1 MLTRSAILMI
11 ASFFALSAGVAS
23 AKVSPALETQGQ
35 HRDQVLQQ
43 LINQP
48 QGNETCDIGQSGFDS
63 IGTVGFDS
71 IGTVALGS
79 TLASKLDDSCP
90 IPAPS
95 PNPFENVASL

>member
-1 MLTRSAILMI
+1 MITRFALLMI
-11 ASFFALSAGVAS
+11 VTLFALSAGVAS

-35 HRDQVLQQ
+35 NRDHVLQQ

-48 QGNETCDIGQSGFDS
+48 QGNETCDIAQWGFESTGKVSPD
-63 IGTVGFDS
+63 
-71 IGTVALGS
+71 S
-79 TLASKLDDSCP
+79 TLVSKLDDACP

>member
-23 AKVSPALETQGQ
+23 AKVSPALETQVQ

-63 IGTVGFDS
+63 IGTV
-71 IGTVALGS
+71 ALGS

-90 IPAPS
+90 IPASS

>member
-1 MLTRSAILMI
+1 MLTRSALLMI
-11 ASFFALSAGVAS
+11 ATFFALSAGVAS

-48 QGNETCDIGQSGFDS
+48 QGNESCDIGQWGFDS
-63 IGTVGFDS
+63 TGK
-71 IGTVALGS
+71 VAPGS
-79 TLASKLDDSCP
+79 TLVSKFDDACP

>member
-11 ASFFALSAGVAS
+11 ASFLALSAGVAS

-48 QGNETCDIGQSGFDS
+48 QGNESCDIGQWGFDS
-63 IGTVGFDS
+63 TGP
-71 IGTVALGS
+71 VASGS
-79 TLASKLDDSCP
+79 ALASKLDDACP

-95 PNPFENVASL
+95 PNPFGNVASL